1 MNILSICK
9 KISALCKKAARVI
22 YDYEAG
28 EGALSDDFIYISEEH
43 TVYKIP
49 ASVDVCAVFDK
60 LFEARSAAG
69 CHGMDIMNEGTAK
82 KCYESQYKEGARI
95 RFTVSEKITAE
106 VLTVGGSLKAGWR
119 FLDDPDSGAFRAVNT
134 KFLDVFTGFEYI
146 ATADDKRSNYPFF
159 VSVPDE
165 NITALI
171 LPFSMDRSTA
181 EAAIKKAAEKAEADA
196 EKIKGVYFDGGI
208 YSAFI
213 ADGRK
218 DRRTA
223 EKIIRYLASAHGWTE
238 ETTAEALNNPAMID
252 SMKEKLINVTAEEK
266 TRENGEKYF
275 IFYDK
280 KTFFR
285 SEAAE
290 YTKIDGVLYT
300 FYLGKDRDAMKAADQ
315 AAEEPAPAV
324 ETVKTEPAPAEAA
337 EDITTEPAEDIPA
350 DAIQEPTTGPAEAAD
365 DPADQEPSATPEA
378 LNIED
383 ITPENYT
390 EFLYSLF
397 GKDNHNA
404 SIIMLAGF
412 EAGIYKY
419 PDLMNYLSDG
429 TTPNYHT
436 FDHWKNAGYMVKK
449 GEKAAFSADI
459 WKYTEKHGTMTAEEA
474 AAINAVMIDPE
485 KGPAKEGDQTT
496 TSKYILKKSFFF
508 GPAQVEKIEKKPFT
522 APEGCELKTENGREI
537 LTGDTKPH
545 KDAIKN
551 AGFYWHKTNNY
562 WYRTA

>member
-1 MNILSICK
+1 MNIVSICK

-49 ASVDVCAVFDK
+49 ASVDVCAVFDS
-60 LFEARSAAG
+60 LFETRSAAG

-82 KCYESQYKEGARI
+82 KCYESQYKEDARI
-95 RFTVSEKITAE
+95 RFNISEKITAE
-106 VLTVGGSLKAGWR
+106 VLTVGGTLKAGWR
-119 FLDDPDSGAFRAVNT
+119 FLDDPDTGSFRTCNT
-134 KFLDVFTGFEYI
+134 KFLDVFTGFDYS
-146 ATADDKRSNYPFF
+146 ATADDERSNYPFF

-181 EAAIKKAAEKAEADA
+181 EAAIKKAAEKAESDA

-213 ADGRK
+213 AAGRK

-223 EKIIRYLASAHGWTE
+223 EKIIHYLASAHGWTA

-252 SMKEKLINVTAEEK
+252 AMKEKLINVTAEEK

-350 DAIQEPTTGPAEAAD
+350 EAAD
-365 DPADQEPSATPEA
+365 DPAETPEKETAMPSSEEEIIESLKARRHRLCAA
-378 LNIED
+378 LAALDPVDDSGLIE
-383 ITPENYT
+383 
-390 EFLYSLF
+390 
-397 GKDNHNA
+397 
-404 SIIMLAGF
+404 SIKTDLAGIIS
-412 EAGIYKY
+412 ELIDYNAITIKEDRPAAEIVSRALSAAENATKNTSAIIKAGIAAEAFTAAELLDFIEKDIL
-419 PDLMNYLSDG
+419 PAV
-429 TTPNYHT
+429 HT
-436 FDHWKNAGYMVKK
+436 FSGWMAAGYTVKK
-449 GEKAAFSADI
+449 GEKALFKADI
-459 WKYTEKHGTMTAEEA
+459 WQKFRGTYYKHTAA
-474 AAINAVMIDPE
+474 
-485 KGPAKEGDQTT
+485 
-496 TSKYILKKSFFF
+496 FF
-508 GPAQVEKIEKKPFT
+508 GPAQVEPI
-522 APEGCELKTENGREI
+522 PEGGK
-537 LTGDTKPH
+537 
-545 KDAIKN
+545 
-551 AGFYWHKTNNY
+551 
-562 WYRTA
+562 

>member
-1 MNILSICK
+1 MNIISICK
-9 KISALCKKAARVI
+9 KISALCKKAARVM

-49 ASVDVCAVFDK
+49 ASVDVCAVFDS
-60 LFEARSAAG
+60 LFEVRSAAG

-82 KCYESQYKEGARI
+82 KCYESQYKEDARI
-95 RFTVSEKITAE
+95 RFNISEKITAE

-119 FLDDPDSGAFRAVNT
+119 FLDDPDTGSFRACNA

-146 ATADDKRSNYPFF
+146 ATADDERSNYPFF
-159 VSVPDE
+159 VSIPDE

-213 ADGRK
+213 KDGRK

-223 EKIIRYLASAHGWTE
+223 EKIIRHLASAHGWTA

-252 SMKEKLINVTAEEK
+252 SLKEKLINVTAEEK

-285 SEAAE
+285 SESTE

-315 AAEEPAPAV
+315 AAAEPAPAV
-324 ETVKTEPAPAEAA
+324 ETVKTEPAP
-337 EDITTEPAEDIPA
+337 T
-350 DAIQEPTTGPAEAAD
+350 EAAD
-365 DPADQEPSATPEA
+365 DPADQEPTAAPEA

-412 EAGIYKY
+412 EAGVYKY
-419 PDLMNYLSDG
+419 PDLINYLNDG

-496 TSKYILKKSFFF
+496 TSQYILKKSFFF

-522 APEGCELKTENGREI
+522 VPEGCELKTENGREI

-545 KDAIKN
+545 KDAIKS
-551 AGFYWHKTNNY
+551 AGFYWHKSNNY

>member
-1 MNILSICK
+1 MKTLSIASIYK
-9 KISALCKKAARVI
+9 RIAALLKSADCVYCDKTEEFFYLSESHTIYKVPVTAETENIFESMFAAR
-22 YDYEAG
+22 A
-28 EGALSDDFIYISEEH
+28 
-43 TVYKIP
+43 
-49 ASVDVCAVFDK
+49 
-60 LFEARSAAG
+60 AAG
-69 CHGMDIMNEGTAK
+69 KVATEPNSGNM
-82 KCYESQYKEGARI
+82 
-95 RFTVSEKITAE
+95 EK
-106 VLTVGGSLKAGWR
+106 
-119 FLDDPDSGAFRAVNT
+119 AFRANT
-134 KFLDVFTGFEYI
+134 DGDFFNYEIIGLMNKSGLLSHAAYLIQHDEKTHKVINSEFLDVFKGFDFSVGAVNLSDKYPAVVHCEPVEAVLLPISMDLETAKKNI
-146 ATADDKRSNYPFF
+146 ARSIEEDAENAKKTKGLFYSCGRDALFIPKGKKDLKTINKIISFLCDKIGADD
-159 VSVPDE
+159 E
-165 NITALI
+165 NREKFYQDSKLHET
-171 LPFSMDRSTA
+171 
-181 EAAIKKAAEKAEADA
+181 IK
-196 EKIKGVYFDGGI
+196 
-208 YSAFI
+208 
-213 ADGRK
+213 
-218 DRRTA
+218 
-223 EKIIRYLASAHGWTE
+223 
-238 ETTAEALNNPAMID
+238 NNCV
-252 SMKEKLINVTAEEK
+252 NVTMEIKNDEAGDYYYL
-266 TRENGEKYF
+266 T
-275 IFYDK
+275 DT
-280 KTFFR
+280 KTFFFFNPVVWSQEIDDGIIKFIVAPEDR
-285 SEAAE
+285 AAFNKDQFEADRRPAAAKTETAAE
-290 YTKIDGVLYT
+290 
-300 FYLGKDRDAMKAADQ
+300 DQ
-315 AAEEPAPAV
+315 E
-324 ETVKTEPAPAEAA
+324 PAEAA
-337 EDITTEPAEDIPA
+337 NDITTEPAENIPA

-365 DPADQEPSATPEA
+365 DPADQEPTAAPEA

-412 EAGIYKY
+412 EAGVYKY
-419 PDLMNYLSDG
+419 PDLINYLNDG

-496 TSKYILKKSFFF
+496 TSQYILKKSFFF

-551 AGFYWHKTNNY
+551 AGFYWHKANNY

>member
-9 KISALCKKAARVI
+9 KISALCKKATRVI
-22 YDYEAG
+22 YDHEAG
-28 EGALSDDFIYISEEH
+28 DDFIYISEEH

-49 ASVDVCAVFDK
+49 ASVDACAVFDS

-82 KCYESQYKEGARI
+82 KCYDTQHKEGAPI
-95 RFTVSEKITAE
+95 HFKVSEKITAE

-119 FLDDPDSGAFRAVNT
+119 FLDDSDSGAFRACNT
-134 KFLDVFTGFEYI
+134 KFLDVFTGFEYS
-146 ATADDKRSNYPFF
+146 ATAEDKRSNYPFF

-213 ADGRK
+213 AAGRK

-223 EKIIRYLASAHGWTE
+223 EKIIHFLASAHGWTA

-252 SMKEKLINVTAEEK
+252 AMKEKLINVTAEEK

-280 KTFFR
+280 KNFFR

-315 AAEEPAPAV
+315 AAEEPTPAV
-324 ETVKTEPAPAEAA
+324 ETVKTEPA
-337 EDITTEPAEDIPA
+337 
-350 DAIQEPTTGPAEAAD
+350 PAEAAD

-419 PDLMNYLSDG
+419 PDLINYLNDG

-436 FDHWKNAGYMVKK
+436 FDNWKNAGYMVKK
-449 GEKAAFSADI
+449 GEKAAFTADI

-474 AAINAVMIDPE
+474 ATINAVMIDPE

-496 TSKYILKKSFFF
+496 TSQYILKKSFFF

-545 KDAIKN
+545 KDAIKS